1 MSGIKETPADLWFS
15 RCVRE
20 RSNWTCERCGKHF
33 TPPTQG
39 LHCSHYKG
47 RGSWSTRFDPLNAIA
62 LCYGCH
68 MQVGN
73 DREFYLKIHGVTAE
87 EIVIE
92 HHNDIMRGKE
102 YKRTKGKGEIA
113 KHYKS
118 EYERMMGL
126 RAEGVT
132 GRIDFVEWA

>member
-1 MSGIKETPADLWFS
+1 
-15 RCVRE
+15 
-20 RSNWTCERCGKHF
+20 
-33 TPPTQG
+33 
-39 LHCSHYKG
+39 
-47 RGSWSTRFDPLNAIA
+47 
-62 LCYGCH
+62 

-132 GRIDFVEWA
+132 GRIDFAEWA